1 MTQSQSMVAA
11 QPVTVKRVS
20 PWMASLYGG
29 IITAI
34 IAIAFTIL
42 LPMSMPFLYSIA
54 LLLLGVGPV
63 LGYQL
68 AAGKLGSDWK
78 SIIGGIIGSIIPII
92 GQLILWPLFVW
103 AFNRKF
109 SFGMLFLGSLLGLI
123 LGFIVFFGIG
133 FLMGQ
138 DPYAWVGLAWSV
150 AWGMWGGSAAAFMTR
165 NKETAAA

>member
-1 MTQSQSMVAA
+1 MGAA
-11 QPVTVKRVS
+11 QPVTARHVS
-20 PWMASLYGG
+20 PWLASLYGG

-34 IAIAFTIL
+34 IAIAFSFL

-68 AAGKLGSDWK
+68 AAGQLGSDWK
-78 SIIGGIIGSIIPII
+78 AIVGGIIGSIIPII

-103 AFNRKF
+103 LFNRKF

-138 DPYAWVGLAWSV
+138 DPNQWVGLAWAV
-150 AWGMWGGSAAAFMTR
+150 AWGFWGGSAAAFMTR
-165 NKETAAA
+165 NKETAGA